1 MIDSGD
7 ASGTGIVLTSANL
20 IRANKPLAKD
30 HRGRKDRYEY
40 HPGAQVTVHLLDDTT
55 AEGRLLY
62 HQEHYDIAL
71 FKVEVDHRVQLAS
84 FADTVDDGQEVLRLG
99 RKEDFNLK
107 ITRGVVDFRN
117 PELDE
122 GHHYMYF
129 SRDNKYVENDERH
142 GKNVWMARGKGPYIR
157 PKCDD
162 GGDPVIDIAGK
173 FEAIKFLDPTHA
185 EYIWRKLNI
194 DDGLVVEELENK
206 LLSICRGNFDRGT
219 DINAKVDVSVK
230 LMESTK
236 LGGKQFM
243 VDVACD

>member
-84 FADTVDDGQEVLRLG
+84 FADTVDDGQE
-99 RKEDFNLK
+99 
-107 ITRGVVDFRN
+107 
-117 PELDE
+117 
-122 GHHYMYF
+122 
-129 SRDNKYVENDERH
+129 ENDERH